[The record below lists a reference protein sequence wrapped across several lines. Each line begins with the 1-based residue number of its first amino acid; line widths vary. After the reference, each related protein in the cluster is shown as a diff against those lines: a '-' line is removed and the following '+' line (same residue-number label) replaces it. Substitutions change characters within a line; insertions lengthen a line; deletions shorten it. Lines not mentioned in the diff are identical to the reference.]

1 MVRKSLETTE
11 QLKVVTKLP
20 PTLPPVGTKTSPAV
34 EGGARPQVTHPPSTA
49 LELNPT
55 DPLLA
60 CPRDETLIAAKTQSG
75 NPEGRFHELPA
86 ARRTQ
91 DVPTPFSLPHPGT
104 AGAPSLEPTSSPAQV
119 LKRDGGG
126 EP

>member
-20 PTLPPVGTKTSPAV
+20 PTLPPVGTKTCPAV

-60 CPRDETLIAAKTQSG
+60 CNREETRAAVKTASSWKSLT
-75 NPEGRFHELPA
+75 NTDIRRSPLP
-86 ARRTQ
+86 Q
-91 DVPTPFSLPHPGT
+91 D
-104 AGAPSLEPTSSPAQV
+104 
-119 LKRDGGG
+119 R
-126 EP
+126 